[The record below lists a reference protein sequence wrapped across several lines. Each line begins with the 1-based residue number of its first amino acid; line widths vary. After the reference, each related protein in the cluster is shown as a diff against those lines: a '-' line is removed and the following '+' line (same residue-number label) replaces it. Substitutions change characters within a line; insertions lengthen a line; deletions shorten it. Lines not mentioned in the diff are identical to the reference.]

1 MNGKLIRFMDSYLGI
16 PIILLI
22 SIFLPCLR
30 KKTSRPAD
38 VPPEKILL
46 IKFWGIGNLFMLL
59 PAIHALRATFPDSAV
74 DFLTL
79 AHNRDALT
87 MTGVVDNVITIN
99 ISTLR
104 IFLKT
109 CLRVAAQLRHKHYD
123 MIIDFEQFARF
134 SALLTH
140 QIGAA
145 YSIGFETRGQH
156 RHRLYADSVSYDNNI
171 HMTRSF
177 YALVERSGVSHPF
190 SPRIAFSNK
199 EMLKTKGSG
208 ILNKHGILPS
218 SQVAVIHIGSSDN
231 FKERRWPPAHYAA
244 LADLLTDRFGMCI
257 IMTELRDEI
266 LLIAEA
272 KLHMKYAGQV
282 IDLSGQ
288 LSFTDY
294 YALITVADLVISADT
309 ATVHIASAVNT
320 PVVGLY
326 GPNTPKL
333 YGPWGTGGL
342 ALYAGFDCSP
352 CITNFND
359 KISTC
364 RHPDGRGACMNAIS
378 VEMVFKSI
386 EDHYF
391 LPEAPWLLNKL
402 KGSTA

>member
-1 MNGKLIRFMDSYLGI
+1 MNGKLIRFIDSYIGI
-16 PIILLI
+16 PMIFLI
-22 SIFLPCLR
+22 SIVLPAR
-30 KKTSRPAD
+30 KKRTFRPAD
-38 VPPEKILL
+38 VPPKKILL

-59 PAIHALRATFPDSAV
+59 PAIQALRAAFPDSSV

-87 MTGVVDNVITIN
+87 MTGAVDNAVTVDIR
-99 ISTLR
+99 TLR
-104 IFLKT
+104 TFLKT
-109 CLRVAAQLRHKHYD
+109 WFSVFFKLRRERYD

-140 QIGAA
+140 QIGATRT
-145 YSIGFETRGQH
+145 IGFTTRGQH
-156 RHRLYADSVSYDNNI
+156 RHRLYTDPVAYDNDI

-177 YALVERSGVSHPF
+177 YALAEKSGITQTFTSSVTLHA
-190 SPRIAFSNK
+190 R
-199 EMLKTKGSG
+199 EMLRSKGNG
-208 ILNKHGILPS
+208 ILKKHGIMPS
-218 SQVAVIHIGSSDN
+218 SPAVVMHIGSSDN
-231 FKERRWPPAHYAA
+231 FKERRWPPAYYAE
-244 LADLLTDRFGMCI
+244 LADLLTDRFGMHI
-257 IMTELRDEI
+257 IMTGLPDEI
-266 LLIAEA
+266 SLIAEA
-272 KLHMKYAGQV
+272 KQHMKHSGRI

-288 LSFTDY
+288 LSFADY

-333 YGPWGTGGL
+333 YGPWGKGGL

-359 KISTC
+359 KISIC

-378 VEMVFKSI
+378 VETAFKSI
-386 EDHYF
+386 EKYYF
-391 LPEAPWLLNKL
+391 LPDAPWLLNNL
-402 KGSTA
+402 KASIA